1 MDTIKVIVVDEQPL
15 FRQGICSTLEK
26 MGNCEI
32 IGKST
37 DALEILELARTG
49 NPDVALID
57 AGLTAADPLEIA
69 RQMRHLAPQVAI
81 MILTPSEDEERLFQS
96 IKVGAAAY
104 YTRNITPEELTD
116 AVRRVSHGEY
126 LINDDVLSKPQLASR
141 VLKSFRE
148 LAVEEEEV
156 AAKDLYSPL
165 SSREVE
171 ILDYIARGN
180 SNKEI
185 AKSLRISDQ
194 TVKNHITSILK
205 KLSVN
210 DRTAAVVHALR
221 HGWIKMHDS

>member
-126 LINDDVLSKPQLASR
+126 LIDVLSKPQLASR

>member
-126 LINDDVLSKPQLASR
+126 
-141 VLKSFRE
+141 
-148 LAVEEEEV
+148 
-156 AAKDLYSPL
+156 
-165 SSREVE
+165 
-171 ILDYIARGN
+171 
-180 SNKEI
+180 
-185 AKSLRISDQ
+185 
-194 TVKNHITSILK
+194 
-205 KLSVN
+205 
-210 DRTAAVVHALR
+210 
-221 HGWIKMHDS
+221 